1 MLHISRLVII
11 LSILLS
17 LNTFSDTLI
26 GRMKVSNIL
35 ENTIVNSNT
44 CNLKVISYNIQR
56 IYNKRFKVSKVIR
69 LKTYNVIEISDKKT
83 KKKYI
88 YFTRISC

>member
-26 GRMKVSNIL
+26 GGMKVSNIL
-35 ENTIVNSNT
+35 ENTIVNYNT